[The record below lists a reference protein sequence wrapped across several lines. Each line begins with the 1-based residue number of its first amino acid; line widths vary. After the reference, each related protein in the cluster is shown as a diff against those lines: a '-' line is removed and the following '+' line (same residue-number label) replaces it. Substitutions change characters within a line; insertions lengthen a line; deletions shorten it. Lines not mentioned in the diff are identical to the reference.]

1 MHPNPS
7 FRDTA
12 DPASIALL
20 RDRSFGTLA
29 LSADPAPLLAHV
41 PFLLNEAADVVD
53 LHLVR
58 SNPIARLLKTAAQSA
73 KLSVLGP
80 DSYISPDWYEVPDQ
94 VPTWN
99 YVAVHLTGMLELRP
113 QDELHALL
121 DRQSAHFE
129 TRLAPKPEW
138 TSAKMSPG
146 VMEKMMRAIV
156 PVRLHIETLD
166 STWKLGQNK
175 PDEVR
180 RAAASQAAAS
190 QAAAAGVG
198 VQTQDLGAFMQDPP
212 DTRSKTVP
220 K

>member
-1 MHPNPS
+1 
-7 FRDTA
+7 
-12 DPASIALL
+12 
-20 RDRSFGTLA
+20 
-29 LSADPAPLLAHV
+29 
-41 PFLLNEAADVVD
+41 
-53 LHLVR
+53 
-58 SNPIARLLKTAAQSA
+58 
-73 KLSVLGP
+73 
-80 DSYISPDWYEVPDQ
+80 
-94 VPTWN
+94 
-99 YVAVHLTGMLELRP
+99 MLELRP